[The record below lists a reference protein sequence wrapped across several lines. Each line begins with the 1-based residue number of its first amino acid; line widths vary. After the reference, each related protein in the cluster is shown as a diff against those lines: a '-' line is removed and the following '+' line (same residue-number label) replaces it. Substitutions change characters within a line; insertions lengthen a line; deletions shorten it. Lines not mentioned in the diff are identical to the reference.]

1 MLYSRRKGICLM
13 HRIFKKEQVFT
24 VPNFLSALRLLMI
37 PFFVWLYCGMGNY
50 NAAVLVLLLSGVT
63 DVADGIIAR
72 KCNMVSDFGK
82 ILDPIA
88 DKLTQASV
96 ILCLAF
102 RYKLMI
108 AVIIVF
114 ILKEIIMGVL
124 GLKTIIKTDIV
135 NSSEWHGKLNTVAL
149 YAVFLVLILFPDINI
164 KLANALICFNILLI
178 IISLIL
184 YARRYLEML
193 KKAGKKSE

>member
-1 MLYSRRKGICLM
+1 M

-164 KLANALICFNILLI
+164 KLANALICFNIILI

-193 KKAGKKSE
+193 KKSGKNSE